1 MLVFCIIKV
10 SHLDIIYQCLQSFA
24 ENQHKG
30 VAMKKYIRSST
41 SFIELNI
48 KNLLEVNGMTIEEL
62 SDETGISEYKIRQM
76 VNNKTTK
83 VDLED
88 ILKIAEILDV
98 TDIQELIIMV

>member
-1 MLVFCIIKV
+1 
-10 SHLDIIYQCLQSFA
+10 
-24 ENQHKG
+24 
-30 VAMKKYIRSST
+30 MKKYIRSST

>member
-1 MLVFCIIKV
+1 
-10 SHLDIIYQCLQSFA
+10 
-24 ENQHKG
+24 
-30 VAMKKYIRSST
+30 MKKYIRSST

-48 KNLLEVNGMTIEEL
+48 KNLLEVNDMTIEEL

>member
-1 MLVFCIIKV
+1 M
-10 SHLDIIYQCLQSFA
+10 SFT

-30 VAMKKYIRSST
+30 VTMKKYIRSST

-48 KNLLEVNGMTIEEL
+48 KNLLEVNDMTIEEL